1 MDGQCEITI
10 NGTTVGLK
18 FNRYAIEQGLLV
30 KGSASLYKE
39 LISQVWGGILGYAFA
54 KQLEPAVSFEQVCD
68 WIEEQDLTGDP
79 DKQIEKITE
88 AFQTSLFYKT
98 TVKKKAEPED
108 VEPEDEEKKSNGLT
122 ISDSSLPAS

>member
-10 NGTTVGLK
+10 NGIAVGLK

-30 KGSASLYKE
+30 KGGSGLYKE
-39 LISQVWGGILGYAFA
+39 LISQVWGGILGFAFA
-54 KQLEPAVSFEQVCD
+54 KQIEPPVTFEQVLD

-79 DKQIEKITE
+79 NKQFEKITE

-98 TVKKKAEPED
+98 TVKKNTTSEIEVPED
-108 VEPEDEEKKSNGLT
+108 DEKKSNVLT
-122 ISDSSLPAS
+122 ISDSSSQAS